1 MKSIFKFRNSNLLS
15 KNGKVILK
23 NEEEEADKENKK
35 NNENIKNKN
44 NKQERYSSYQNMTIK
59 NTKNVDSKL
68 IIESK
73 KLSLLKKLDG
83 NETNNNDNIKGSKV
97 FISKRK

>member
-1 MKSIFKFRNSNLLS
+1 MKSIFNIRNSNLLS

-23 NEEEEADKENKK
+23 NEEQVDKENKR
-35 NNENIKNKN
+35 NNENIKHKN
-44 NKQERYSSYQNMTIK
+44 NRQERYSSYQNMTIK
-59 NTKNVDSKL
+59 NTKNVNSKL

-83 NETNNNDNIKGSKV
+83 NK
-97 FISKRK
+97 